1 MAPDR
6 IQERRKFPRVKSALA
21 LELRYPGCTAPVR
34 ATTSELSLG
43 GCYIETMFT
52 LDVGTKLDIVIWLDG
67 QKLTAKGVIATRYP
81 QVGNG
86 IDIID
91 MKAEDRAK
99 LDTFL
104 KSQEVQLPKQFRI

>member
-21 LELRYPGCTAPVR
+21 LELRYAGCTAPVR
-34 ATTSELSLG
+34 VTTTEISLG

-52 LDVGTKLDIVIWLDG
+52 LDVGIPLEIVMWLDG
-67 QKLTAKGVIATRYP
+67 QKLSGKGVVATKYP

-86 IDIID
+86 IDIKE
-91 MKAEDRAK
+91 METEDRVK
-99 LDTFL
+99 LDAFL
-104 KSQEVQLPKQFRI
+104 KSQETPKL